1 MIASKSLRISSW
13 RLTRCASASPL
24 QASEP
29 TDAPEAPDK
38 TPAPEAAATSDA
50 AESKEEEDCGFCTYM
65 RAGPCG
71 EVFTAWEKCV
81 EDHRSRDEDFAKG
94 CVPAT
99 RALTEC
105 MSEHKDYYEL
115 PDQEAPAAD
124 APETAP
130 IAAATPLPT
139 PTRMRRWSPLAAT
152 RRRAGRPRRCHVC
165 HPVCPVDAMRA

>member
-1 MIASKSLRISSW
+1 MSSP
-13 RLTRCASASPL
+13 A
-24 QASEP
+24 ASERAA
-29 TDAPEAPDK
+29 TAPEAPDK
-38 TPAPEAAATSDA
+38 TPAPEATATSGAADAVDA
-50 AESKEEEDCGFCTYM
+50 AKADDAAKAEDGEEDCGFCTYM

-130 IAAATPLPT
+130 IAAATVADAP
-139 PTRMRRWSPLAAT
+139 AAT
-152 RRRAGRPRRCHVC
+152 ASVESAGGGDAAAESRAT
-165 HPVCPVDAMRA
+165 A

>member
-1 MIASKSLRISSW
+1 MSS
-13 RLTRCASASPL
+13 AAA
-24 QASEP
+24 ASERAA
-29 TDAPEAPDK
+29 TAAPEAPDK

-50 AESKEEEDCGFCTYM
+50 AEAKEEEDCGFCTYM

-99 RALTEC
+99 PGLTEC

-130 IAAATPLPT
+130 IAAATVADAP
-139 PTRMRRWSPLAAT
+139 AAT
-152 RRRAGRPRRCHVC
+152 ASVESAGGDAAAESRA
-165 HPVCPVDAMRA
+165 AAA

>member
-1 MIASKSLRISSW
+1 MSSP
-13 RLTRCASASPL
+13 A
-24 QASEP
+24 ASERAA
-29 TDAPEAPDK
+29 TAPEAPDK
-38 TPAPEAAATSDA
+38 TPAPEATATSDAADAATPAPEAAATSDA
-50 AESKEEEDCGFCTYM
+50 AEAKEEEDCGFCTYM

-115 PDQEAPAAD
+115 PDQEPAPAES
-124 APETAP
+124 PETAP
-130 IAAATPLPT
+130 IAAAAVADAP
-139 PTRMRRWSPLAAT
+139 AAT
-152 RRRAGRPRRCHVC
+152 ASVESAGGDAAAESRA
-165 HPVCPVDAMRA
+165 AAA

>member
-1 MIASKSLRISSW
+1 MSSP
-13 RLTRCASASPL
+13 A
-24 QASEP
+24 ASERAA
-29 TDAPEAPDK
+29 TAPEAPDTTPTPEATAASDAADAA

-50 AESKEEEDCGFCTYM
+50 AEAKEEEDCGFCTYM

-130 IAAATPLPT
+130 IAAATVADAP
-139 PTRMRRWSPLAAT
+139 AAT
-152 RRRAGRPRRCHVC
+152 ASVESAAAESSRA
-165 HPVCPVDAMRA
+165 AAA

>member
-1 MIASKSLRISSW
+1 MSTAAAAP
-13 RLTRCASASPL
+13 ASA
-24 QASEP
+24 ASEA
-29 TDAPEAPDK
+29 TDKP
-38 TPAPEAAATSDA
+38 PAPEAAATSDA

-115 PDQEAPAAD
+115 PDQEAAAAD

-130 IAAATPLPT
+130 IAVAATADA
-139 PTRMRRWSPLAAT
+139 SVESAGGDAAAES
-152 RRRAGRPRRCHVC
+152 RA
-165 HPVCPVDAMRA
+165 AAA

>member
-1 MIASKSLRISSW
+1 MSSP
-13 RLTRCASASPL
+13 A
-24 QASEP
+24 ASERAA
-29 TDAPEAPDK
+29 TDAPDATDK
-38 TPAPEAAATSDA
+38 TPAPEATATSDA
-50 AESKEEEDCGFCTYM
+50 AEAKEEEDCGFCTYM

-115 PDQEAPAAD
+115 PDQEPAP
-124 APETAP
+124 APETAV
-130 IAAATPLPT
+130 AAATVADAP
-139 PTRMRRWSPLAAT
+139 AAT
-152 RRRAGRPRRCHVC
+152 ASVESAGGDATAESRA
-165 HPVCPVDAMRA
+165 AA

>member
-1 MIASKSLRISSW
+1 MSSP
-13 RLTRCASASPL
+13 A
-24 QASEP
+24 ASERAA
-29 TDAPEAPDK
+29 TDAPEAPAE
-38 TPAPEAAATSDA
+38 APEPVAAGDA
-50 AESKEEEDCGFCTYM
+50 AEAKQEDGEEDCGFCTYM

-115 PDQEAPAAD
+115 PDQEPAPE
-124 APETAP
+124 PETAP
-130 IAAATPLPT
+130 IAAATVADAP
-139 PTRMRRWSPLAAT
+139 AAT
-152 RRRAGRPRRCHVC
+152 ASVESAGGDAAESRA
-165 HPVCPVDAMRA
+165 AA

>member
-1 MIASKSLRISSW
+1 MSSP
-13 RLTRCASASPL
+13 A
-24 QASEP
+24 ASERAA
-29 TDAPEAPDK
+29 TDAPEAPAE
-38 TPAPEAAATSDA
+38 APEPVAAGDA
-50 AESKEEEDCGFCTYM
+50 AEAKQEDGEEDCGFCTYM

-115 PDQEAPAAD
+115 PDQEPAPAD

-130 IAAATPLPT
+130 IAAATVADAP
-139 PTRMRRWSPLAAT
+139 AAT
-152 RRRAGRPRRCHVC
+152 ASVESAGGDESRA
-165 HPVCPVDAMRA
+165 AAA

>member
-1 MIASKSLRISSW
+1 MSTAAAAP
-13 RLTRCASASPL
+13 ASA
-24 QASEP
+24 
-29 TDAPEAPDK
+29 APEATDK
-38 TPAPEAAATSDA
+38 PPAPEATSDA

-115 PDQEAPAAD
+115 PDQEPAPAD

-130 IAAATPLPT
+130 IAAATVADAP
-139 PTRMRRWSPLAAT
+139 AAT
-152 RRRAGRPRRCHVC
+152 ASVESAGGDAAESRA
-165 HPVCPVDAMRA
+165 AA

>member
-1 MIASKSLRISSW
+1 MSSP
-13 RLTRCASASPL
+13 A
-24 QASEP
+24 ASERAA
-29 TDAPEAPDK
+29 TAPEAPDK
-38 TPAPEAAATSDA
+38 TPAPEATATSDADDAAKAATSDTATSDA
-50 AESKEEEDCGFCTYM
+50 AEAKEEEDCGFCTYM

-115 PDQEAPAAD
+115 PDQEPAP

-130 IAAATPLPT
+130 IAAATVADAP
-139 PTRMRRWSPLAAT
+139 AAT
-152 RRRAGRPRRCHVC
+152 ASVEPVAGDAAAESRA
-165 HPVCPVDAMRA
+165 AAA

>member
-1 MIASKSLRISSW
+1 MEAERVISS
-13 RLTRCASASPL
+13 LGISATMSTAAAAPASA
-24 QASEP
+24 
-29 TDAPEAPDK
+29 APEAPDK
-38 TPAPEAAATSDA
+38 TPAPEATATSDA
-50 AESKEEEDCGFCTYM
+50 AEAKEEEDCGFCTYM

-130 IAAATPLPT
+130 IAAATVADAPT
-139 PTRMRRWSPLAAT
+139 TTASVESAGGDAAES
-152 RRRAGRPRRCHVC
+152 RA
-165 HPVCPVDAMRA
+165 AA

>member
-1 MIASKSLRISSW
+1 MSSP
-13 RLTRCASASPL
+13 A
-24 QASEP
+24 ASERAA
-29 TDAPEAPDK
+29 TAPEAPDT
-38 TPAPEAAATSDA
+38 TPAPEATATSDADDAAKAAASDAATSDA
-50 AESKEEEDCGFCTYM
+50 AEAKEEEDCGFCTYM

-115 PDQEAPAAD
+115 PDQEPAPAD

-130 IAAATPLPT
+130 IAAATVADAP
-139 PTRMRRWSPLAAT
+139 AAT
-152 RRRAGRPRRCHVC
+152 ASVEPVAGDAAAESRA
-165 HPVCPVDAMRA
+165 AAA

>member
-1 MIASKSLRISSW
+1 MSSAAAA
-13 RLTRCASASPL
+13 RDAAASA
-24 QASEP
+24 
-29 TDAPEAPDK
+29 APEAPAEATDTPVATATSDAADAA

-50 AESKEEEDCGFCTYM
+50 AEAKEEEDCGFCTYM

-115 PDQEAPAAD
+115 PDQEPAP

-130 IAAATPLPT
+130 IAAATVADAP
-139 PTRMRRWSPLAAT
+139 AAT
-152 RRRAGRPRRCHVC
+152 ASVESAGGDAAESRA
-165 HPVCPVDAMRA
+165 AA

>member
-1 MIASKSLRISSW
+1 MSSPAAIEDAA
-13 RLTRCASASPL
+13 TA
-24 QASEP
+24 
-29 TDAPEAPDK
+29 APEAPDK
-38 TPAPEAAATSDA
+38 TPAPEATATSDA
-50 AESKEEEDCGFCTYM
+50 AEAKEEEDCGFCTYM

-115 PDQEAPAAD
+115 PDQEEPAP

-130 IAAATPLPT
+130 IAAAAVADAP
-139 PTRMRRWSPLAAT
+139 AAT
-152 RRRAGRPRRCHVC
+152 ASVESAGDAAESRA
-165 HPVCPVDAMRA
+165 AA

>member
-1 MIASKSLRISSW
+1 MP
-13 RLTRCASASPL
+13 SPA
-24 QASEP
+24 ASEGAA
-29 TDAPEAPDK
+29 TAAPEAPDK

-50 AESKEEEDCGFCTYM
+50 AEPKEEEDCGFCTYM

-71 EVFTAWEKCV
+71 EVFTAWEACV
-81 EDHRSRDEDFAKG
+81 EDHRNRNEDFAKG

-115 PDQEAPAAD
+115 PDQAPAVD

-130 IAAATPLPT
+130 IAAATVADAP
-139 PTRMRRWSPLAAT
+139 AAT
-152 RRRAGRPRRCHVC
+152 ASVESAAAESSRA
-165 HPVCPVDAMRA
+165 AAA

>member
-1 MIASKSLRISSW
+1 MSSP
-13 RLTRCASASPL
+13 A
-24 QASEP
+24 ASEGAA
-29 TDAPEAPDK
+29 TDAPEAPAE
-38 TPAPEAAATSDA
+38 APEPVAAGDA
-50 AESKEEEDCGFCTYM
+50 AEAKQEDGEEDCGFCTYM

-130 IAAATPLPT
+130 IAAATVADAP
-139 PTRMRRWSPLAAT
+139 AAT
-152 RRRAGRPRRCHVC
+152 ASVESAGDAAESRAT
-165 HPVCPVDAMRA
+165 A

>member
-1 MIASKSLRISSW
+1 MSSP
-13 RLTRCASASPL
+13 A
-24 QASEP
+24 ASEGAA
-29 TDAPEAPDK
+29 TDAPEAPAE
-38 TPAPEAAATSDA
+38 APEPVAAGDA
-50 AESKEEEDCGFCTYM
+50 AEAKQEDGEEDCGFCTYM

-124 APETAP
+124 AAPETAP
-130 IAAATPLPT
+130 IAAATVADAP
-139 PTRMRRWSPLAAT
+139 AAT
-152 RRRAGRPRRCHVC
+152 ASVESAGGDAAAESRAT
-165 HPVCPVDAMRA
+165 A

>member
-1 MIASKSLRISSW
+1 MSSP
-13 RLTRCASASPL
+13 A
-24 QASEP
+24 ASERAA
-29 TDAPEAPDK
+29 TAPEAPDTPPAPEATATSDAADAA

-50 AESKEEEDCGFCTYM
+50 AEAKEEEDCGFCTYM

-115 PDQEAPAAD
+115 PDQEPAP

-130 IAAATPLPT
+130 IAAAVADAP
-139 PTRMRRWSPLAAT
+139 AAT
-152 RRRAGRPRRCHVC
+152 ASVEAAGGDAAESRA
-165 HPVCPVDAMRA
+165 AA

>member
-1 MIASKSLRISSW
+1 MSS
-13 RLTRCASASPL
+13 AAA
-24 QASEP
+24 ASERAA
-29 TDAPEAPDK
+29 TAAPEAPDK

-50 AESKEEEDCGFCTYM
+50 AEPKEEEDCGFCTYM

-71 EVFTAWEKCV
+71 EVFTAWEACV

-115 PDQEAPAAD
+115 PDQEAAPE
-124 APETAP
+124 PETAP
-130 IAAATPLPT
+130 IAAATVADAP
-139 PTRMRRWSPLAAT
+139 AAT
-152 RRRAGRPRRCHVC
+152 ASVESAGGDASAESRA
-165 HPVCPVDAMRA
+165 AA

>member
-1 MIASKSLRISSW
+1 MP
-13 RLTRCASASPL
+13 SPA
-24 QASEP
+24 ASEGAA
-29 TDAPEAPDK
+29 TAAPEAPDK

-50 AESKEEEDCGFCTYM
+50 AEPKEEEDCGFCTYM

-71 EVFTAWEKCV
+71 EVFTAWEACV
-81 EDHRSRDEDFAKG
+81 EDHRNRNEDFAKG

-115 PDQEAPAAD
+115 PDQEPAPAD

-130 IAAATPLPT
+130 IAAATVADAP
-139 PTRMRRWSPLAAT
+139 AAT
-152 RRRAGRPRRCHVC
+152 ASVESAGDAAESRA
-165 HPVCPVDAMRA
+165 AA

>member
-1 MIASKSLRISSW
+1 MSSP
-13 RLTRCASASPL
+13 A
-24 QASEP
+24 ASERAA
-29 TDAPEAPDK
+29 TDAPEAPAE
-38 TPAPEAAATSDA
+38 APEPVAAGDA
-50 AESKEEEDCGFCTYM
+50 AEAKQEDGEEDCGFCTYM

-124 APETAP
+124 AAPETAP
-130 IAAATPLPT
+130 IAAATVSDAP
-139 PTRMRRWSPLAAT
+139 AAT
-152 RRRAGRPRRCHVC
+152 ASVESVGSDAAESSRA
-165 HPVCPVDAMRA
+165 AA

>member
-1 MIASKSLRISSW
+1 MSSP
-13 RLTRCASASPL
+13 A
-24 QASEP
+24 ASERAA
-29 TDAPEAPDK
+29 TAPEAPDK
-38 TPAPEAAATSDA
+38 TPAPEATATSDAADAATPAPEAAATSDA
-50 AESKEEEDCGFCTYM
+50 AEAKEEEDCGFCTYM

-71 EVFTAWEKCV
+71 EVFTAWEACV

-115 PDQEAPAAD
+115 PDQEPAP

-130 IAAATPLPT
+130 IAAATVADAP
-139 PTRMRRWSPLAAT
+139 AAT
-152 RRRAGRPRRCHVC
+152 ASVESAGDAAESRAT
-165 HPVCPVDAMRA
+165 A

>member
-1 MIASKSLRISSW
+1 MSTAAAAP
-13 RLTRCASASPL
+13 ASA
-24 QASEP
+24 ASEA
-29 TDAPEAPDK
+29 TDK
-38 TPAPEAAATSDA
+38 TPAPEATATSDA

-115 PDQEAPAAD
+115 PDQEPAPAAD

-130 IAAATPLPT
+130 IAAATVADAP
-139 PTRMRRWSPLAAT
+139 AAT
-152 RRRAGRPRRCHVC
+152 ASVESAGGDAAAESRA
-165 HPVCPVDAMRA
+165 AA

>member
-1 MIASKSLRISSW
+1 MSTAAAAP
-13 RLTRCASASPL
+13 ASA
-24 QASEP
+24 
-29 TDAPEAPDK
+29 APEATDK
-38 TPAPEAAATSDA
+38 APAPEAAATSDA
-50 AESKEEEDCGFCTYM
+50 AEPKEEEDCGFCTYM

-115 PDQEAPAAD
+115 PDQEPAPSD

-130 IAAATPLPT
+130 IAAATVADAPA
-139 PTRMRRWSPLAAT
+139 AAT
-152 RRRAGRPRRCHVC
+152 ASVESAGDAAESRA
-165 HPVCPVDAMRA
+165 AA

>member
-1 MIASKSLRISSW
+1 MSSP
-13 RLTRCASASPL
+13 A
-24 QASEP
+24 ASERAA
-29 TDAPEAPDK
+29 TAPEAPDK
-38 TPAPEAAATSDA
+38 TPAPEATATSDAADAATPAPEAAATSDA
-50 AESKEEEDCGFCTYM
+50 AEAKEEEDCGFCTYM

-115 PDQEAPAAD
+115 PDQEPAPAES
-124 APETAP
+124 PETAP
-130 IAAATPLPT
+130 IAAAAVADAP
-139 PTRMRRWSPLAAT
+139 AAT
-152 RRRAGRPRRCHVC
+152 ASVESAGGDAAAESRAT
-165 HPVCPVDAMRA
+165 A

>member
-1 MIASKSLRISSW
+1 MSTA
-13 RLTRCASASPL
+13 
-24 QASEP
+24 ASERAA
-29 TDAPEAPDK
+29 TTAPEATDK
-38 TPAPEAAATSDA
+38 PPAPEAAATSDA
-50 AESKEEEDCGFCTYM
+50 ADSKEEEDCGFCTYM

-115 PDQEAPAAD
+115 PDQEAPAP

-130 IAAATPLPT
+130 IAAAAVADAP
-139 PTRMRRWSPLAAT
+139 AAT
-152 RRRAGRPRRCHVC
+152 ASVESAGDAAESRAT
-165 HPVCPVDAMRA
+165 A

>member
-1 MIASKSLRISSW
+1 MPSPAASERAA
-13 RLTRCASASPL
+13 TAAP
-24 QASEP
+24 EP
-29 TDAPEAPDK
+29 TDKTPAPEATATSDAADA

-115 PDQEAPAAD
+115 PDQEEPAP

-130 IAAATPLPT
+130 IAAAAVADAP
-139 PTRMRRWSPLAAT
+139 AAT
-152 RRRAGRPRRCHVC
+152 ASVEPAGGDAAESRA
-165 HPVCPVDAMRA
+165 AA

>member
-1 MIASKSLRISSW
+1 MSRGTLGRAHGTAHGSPALLEAERVISS
-13 RLTRCASASPL
+13 LGISATMSTAAAAPASA
-24 QASEP
+24 ASEA
-29 TDAPEAPDK
+29 TDKP
-38 TPAPEAAATSDA
+38 PAPEAAATSDA
-50 AESKEEEDCGFCTYM
+50 AEPKEEEDCGFCTYM

-115 PDQEAPAAD
+115 PDQEPAP

-130 IAAATPLPT
+130 IAAATVADAP
-139 PTRMRRWSPLAAT
+139 AAT
-152 RRRAGRPRRCHVC
+152 ASVESAGGDAAAESRAT
-165 HPVCPVDAMRA
+165 A

>member
-1 MIASKSLRISSW
+1 MSSP
-13 RLTRCASASPL
+13 A
-24 QASEP
+24 ASERAA
-29 TDAPEAPDK
+29 TAPEAPDK
-38 TPAPEAAATSDA
+38 TPAPEATATSDADDAAKAATSAATSDA
-50 AESKEEEDCGFCTYM
+50 AEAKEEEDCGFCTYM

-71 EVFTAWEKCV
+71 EVFTAWEACV
-81 EDHRSRDEDFAKG
+81 EDHRNRNEDFAKG

-130 IAAATPLPT
+130 IAAAVTADASVEPAGGDAAAES
-139 PTRMRRWSPLAAT
+139 RAAT
-152 RRRAGRPRRCHVC
+152 A
-165 HPVCPVDAMRA
+165 

>member
-1 MIASKSLRISSW
+1 MSS
-13 RLTRCASASPL
+13 PV
-24 QASEP
+24 ASERA
-29 TDAPEAPDK
+29 TAAPEAPDK

-50 AESKEEEDCGFCTYM
+50 AEAKEEEDCGFCTYM

-124 APETAP
+124 AAPETAP
-130 IAAATPLPT
+130 IAAAVTADASVEPAGGD
-139 PTRMRRWSPLAAT
+139 AAES
-152 RRRAGRPRRCHVC
+152 RA
-165 HPVCPVDAMRA
+165 AAA

>member
-1 MIASKSLRISSW
+1 MSSP
-13 RLTRCASASPL
+13 A
-24 QASEP
+24 ASERAA
-29 TDAPEAPDK
+29 TAPEAPDK
-38 TPAPEAAATSDA
+38 TPAPEATATSDA
-50 AESKEEEDCGFCTYM
+50 ADAVDAAKADDAAKAEDGEEDCGFCTYM

-71 EVFTAWEKCV
+71 EVFTAWEACV
-81 EDHRSRDEDFAKG
+81 EDHRNRNEDFAKG

-130 IAAATPLPT
+130 IAAATVADAP
-139 PTRMRRWSPLAAT
+139 AAT
-152 RRRAGRPRRCHVC
+152 ASVESAGGDESRA
-165 HPVCPVDAMRA
+165 AAA

>member
-1 MIASKSLRISSW
+1 
-13 RLTRCASASPL
+13 
-24 QASEP
+24 
-29 TDAPEAPDK
+29 
-38 TPAPEAAATSDA
+38 
-50 AESKEEEDCGFCTYM
+50 M

-115 PDQEAPAAD
+115 PDQEPTP

-130 IAAATPLPT
+130 IAAATVADAP
-139 PTRMRRWSPLAAT
+139 AAT
-152 RRRAGRPRRCHVC
+152 ASVESAGGDAAESRA
-165 HPVCPVDAMRA
+165 AA

>member
-1 MIASKSLRISSW
+1 
-13 RLTRCASASPL
+13 
-24 QASEP
+24 
-29 TDAPEAPDK
+29 
-38 TPAPEAAATSDA
+38 
-50 AESKEEEDCGFCTYM
+50 M

-130 IAAATPLPT
+130 IAAATVADAP
-139 PTRMRRWSPLAAT
+139 AAT
-152 RRRAGRPRRCHVC
+152 ASVESAGGDESRA
-165 HPVCPVDAMRA
+165 AAA

>member
-1 MIASKSLRISSW
+1 MSTPAASKRAA
-13 RLTRCASASPL
+13 TG
-24 QASEP
+24 
-29 TDAPEAPDK
+29 APEAPAEATDK
-38 TPAPEAAATSDA
+38 TPAPEAKQEDG
-50 AESKEEEDCGFCTYM
+50 EEDCGFCTYM

-115 PDQEAPAAD
+115 PDQEPTP

-130 IAAATPLPT
+130 IAAATVADAPT
-139 PTRMRRWSPLAAT
+139 TTASVESAGGDAAES
-152 RRRAGRPRRCHVC
+152 RA
-165 HPVCPVDAMRA
+165 AA